1 MWGTKVHLCVSGV
14 RECWKGYLGR
24 IVGEFGGFGFDGFEV
39 SGILLTKI
47 IKEVIKRK
55 QSNCH

>member
-1 MWGTKVHLCVSGV
+1 MWGTKVHFCVSGV

-39 SGILLTKI
+39 SGILLKKI
-47 IKEVIKRK
+47 IKKVIKK
-55 QSNCH
+55 KII